1 MYTSENWVLDNL
13 PMANGFFKLGFEGK
27 LPVMLKAIIIFA
39 RERAVAKFL
48 GKKKN
53 PNTMS

>member
-1 MYTSENWVLDNL
+1 MYTSENWVLDNS